1 MNNKKG
7 FASLIV
13 LLIASIVLSALV
25 IGYVIGKNVANN
37 SHVQAAVQQSAVKN
51 HSRSVASAPTLHY
64 EFYPFFTVLNRCS
77 VQQPIRKPVHIHMNV
92 VRTNVQ
98 DNVQEEDNSNNDI
111 VTNTATPT
119 PVITIIVTPTPIITT
134 VPAPTSTPMPDT
146 NHCNNGLGNGPDC
159 PPQGH
164 DKNNDGIADDSK
176 GNNDDDESTLPCGD
190 RGNPCNKNGKKDIM
204 LPSFIIVWLIRLL
217 NKNGYSVSKMSNKH
231 YNHNN
236 IGNPLL
242 DSLMQHTLD
251 ISQCINDCSKC
262 VDNCVDDKKLLEWQC
277 NNQ

>member
-159 PPQGH
+159 PPPGH
-164 DKNNDGIADDSK
+164 DKNDDGVADTDK
-176 GNNDDDESTLPCGD
+176 GDNDDDNQSRPCGD
-190 RGNPCNKNGKKDIM
+190 KGDPCNKSGKNGFVLPIVSLLMKLRIRRQIAKANRIVYVKKD
-204 LPSFIIVWLIRLL
+204 
-217 NKNGYSVSKMSNKH
+217 
-231 YNHNN
+231 

-242 DSLMQHTLD
+242 DSLMQHTLPD
-251 ISQCINDCSKC
+251 ESYCINDCRHC
-262 VDNCVDDKKLLEWQC
+262 LDNCVEDKQLLMWQC